1 MLQGSRNGR
10 DEGNPVRTGTPPIDE
25 NSQEFQVYDEHLHSG
40 EVGEQL
46 LIVSA
51 SNQAEVFQLQ
61 QQVAKVRV

>member
-10 DEGNPVRTGTPPIDE
+10 DEGNPVRTGTPSRDE
-25 NSQEFQVYDEHLHSG
+25 NSQELKVYDEHLHSS

-51 SNQAEVFQLQ
+51 SNQAEIL
-61 QQVAKVRV
+61 